1 MTLKEACQILAETYT
16 TDDGCATYFNL
27 SDEVFEAWNVIRKR
41 AGYPPIQPKNDNHS
55 EPTE

>member
-41 AGYPPIQPKNDNHS
+41 AGLPPIQPKP
-55 EPTE
+55 ETEN